1 MPSYFDV
8 AQAHLVIRAPDFVRN
23 PVVADYFASSG
34 SLVSPSRKTFMAT
47 HNDARAGASLQ
58 LQIVPSKA
66 RFNSVDYEQMSKTLF
81 TVILAAMSIRM
92 NVEKEKQTNQ
102 EYLTRELHDSVAQQ
116 LGYLSLTTASLQK
129 ACERQSAERSLA
141 LVAEVRSGLEQ
152 VQRQIRELIAGTRL
166 TLEEPTLSLALEASL
181 REYGRRSSI
190 LFELDNRLVEG
201 ALSSDV
207 TLQILQIIREG
218 LANIVRHSHA
228 RSARISLVQVDRHVE
243 VCIEDDGIGFD
254 GDGSRDHHYGMAIM
268 RERARSIDARLE
280 VVSGQGRGTKLE
292 ITLPIGIG

>member
-152 VQRQIRELIAGTRL
+152 VQRQIRELVPHR
-166 TLEEPTLSLALEASL
+166 
-181 REYGRRSSI
+181 
-190 LFELDNRLVEG
+190 
-201 ALSSDV
+201 
-207 TLQILQIIREG
+207 
-218 LANIVRHSHA
+218 
-228 RSARISLVQVDRHVE
+228 
-243 VCIEDDGIGFD
+243 
-254 GDGSRDHHYGMAIM
+254 
-268 RERARSIDARLE
+268 
-280 VVSGQGRGTKLE
+280 K
-292 ITLPIGIG
+292 